1 MIEAYNEIALEY
13 KNYIENKTQ
22 YYEIDPNNPLVVKG
36 FNMTS
41 PRFPIITIENPNI
54 VNTDYCTND
63 KIEKYDELF
72 ITINIHTK
80 DKTMDGSKVASQVI
94 NDELT
99 SLTLKFFEYKNF
111 KLTMCKP
118 TPNMD
123 NGILRKTIQLQGLV
137 GNARNNIIRR

>member
-1 MIEAYNEIALEY
+1 MIEMYNNVVSEY

-22 YYEIDPNNPLVVKG
+22 YYEINPNIPLVVKT
-36 FNMTS
+36 NTLTS
-41 PRFPIITIENPNI
+41 SRFPLITIENSNI
-54 VNTDYCTND
+54 ANTEYCTND

-72 ITINIHTK
+72 VTINIYTK
-80 DKTMDGSKVASQVI
+80 DKTINNDKIASQII

-99 SLTLKFFEYKNF
+99 DLTLKFFEYINF
-111 KLTMCKP
+111 KLTMCRP

-123 NGILRKTIQLQGLV
+123 SGILRRTIQYQAVV